1 MKLISAEIS
10 NFRLLKNLK
19 LDFSC
24 DKEKPLTVIRAA
36 NETGKTTCQ
45 TALIWC
51 LYGSKALPKKGDYS
65 LFPSD
70 EKESERVEVTVE
82 IEFEIEHVV
91 GIGRGN
97 HELRKSTY
105 RLNRTC
111 NESAS
116 KNGEARRAGE
126 TQNLWRVTPK
136 GTERV
141 LQSEVPAVIENALPE
156 SLKDVYFTD
165 GDSAM
170 SFIEAAASQGVKRKR
185 VTNAIEALL
194 GLNILEKT
202 ISHLGNV
209 ANKFSQEIDN
219 KDYAK
224 ELEKL
229 CDHMASYEEDIAE
242 WTEELELAEEQISKI
257 QKELATKDKAIED
270 ALKLG
275 DKEKLVKQKQA
286 VQKNI
291 QRMSDSEKSA
301 YKSLRAV
308 VSNEKMSR
316 GVLAEHLE
324 NAKTI
329 LNGMNRSKQLPKVNV
344 PILEELLDRD
354 ACFCGSDL
362 RADSPDGSARRK
374 NISEAIDASRESDLI
389 QEAASSLFYRIRSIV
404 TEDSSEQWTELYGR
418 ESSVLINAQR
428 SLAGFETEAE
438 DIEKTISEIDDSHL
452 QKLKEQ
458 RDNLRSAL
466 ERQRGTQ
473 ATRNSQID
481 EARSRLREAE
491 HDSDRVRKKLGK
503 TNSSAGN
510 WDVANAAKSVF
521 LDVVDLLRKE
531 ELSKVS
537 SEMNRIFLSMI
548 GASSSNSD
556 FSRIRRA
563 ELTDQFDI
571 VVFGPNDR
579 QLNPDQDLNGASR
592 RAITLA
598 FILALT
604 KVSQVEAPNIIDTP
618 LGMMSGY
625 VKQSVLLRTI
635 EEGTQVILFLTQDE
649 IRGVEEIIDKHAGM
663 VFTLTNP
670 AHYPTMLAHKP
681 QYEHTGVVRCECN
694 HHMSCIVC
702 ERKGVEVK

>member
-10 NFRLLKNLK
+10 NFRLLKSLK

-24 DKEKPLTVIRAA
+24 DKEKSLTVIRAA

-82 IEFEIEHVV
+82 IEFELEHVV

-111 NESAS
+111 NESAP

-242 WTEELELAEEQISKI
+242 WKEELEFAEDEISKI

-308 VSNEKMSR
+308 VSNEQMSR

-362 RADSPDGSARRK
+362 RADSPEGSARRK
-374 NISEAIDASRESDLI
+374 NISDAIDASRESDLI
-389 QEAASSLFYRIRSIV
+389 QEAASSLFYRVRSIN
-404 TEDSSEQWTELYGR
+404 TEDSSEQWTELYER

-438 DIEKTISEIDDSHL
+438 DIEKTIGEIDDSHL

-473 ATRNSQID
+473 ATRNAQID

-491 HDSDRVRKKLGK
+491 ADSDRVRKKLGK
-503 TNSSAGN
+503 TNSSAGK

-521 LDVVDLLRKE
+521 MDVVDLLRKE

-571 VVFGPNDR
+571 VVYGPNDR

-635 EEGTQVILFLTQDE
+635 EEGTQVILFLTHDE
-649 IRGVEEIIDKHAGM
+649 IRGVEEIVDKHAGR

-670 AHYPTMLAHKP
+670 AHYPTMLVHKP
-681 QYEHTGVVRCECN
+681 QDEHAGVVRCECN